1 MLYLLRTASIAQS
14 FMRVSINRFI
24 KQQKRKI
31 LKILRHLQLKMN
43 QNLLSLGILII
54 FIGFIIVFTGAL
66 SNVKKGD
73 AKFAVGGFV
82 GFIPFGFA
90 NDKRMLWVV
99 IGIMSML
106 VLFFVIL
113 PYLFRNQ

>member
-1 MLYLLRTASIAQS
+1 MTKYRNKSL
-14 FMRVSINRFI
+14 I

-31 LKILRHLQLKMN
+31 LKILRDLQLKMN

-66 SNVKKGD
+66 SNAKKGD

-90 NDKRMLWVV
+90 NDKNMMWGLLVFMAVSLFLFIVMRHLW
-99 IGIMSML
+99 
-106 VLFFVIL
+106 
-113 PYLFRNQ
+113 R

>member
-1 MLYLLRTASIAQS
+1 
-14 FMRVSINRFI
+14 
-24 KQQKRKI
+24 
-31 LKILRHLQLKMN
+31 MN

-90 NDKRMLWVV
+90 NDKTMLW
-99 IGIMSML
+99 ILMGFMAISL
-106 VLFFVIL
+106 LFFVII
-113 PYLFRNQ
+113 PYLSRQ

>member
-1 MLYLLRTASIAQS
+1 
-14 FMRVSINRFI
+14 
-24 KQQKRKI
+24 
-31 LKILRHLQLKMN
+31 MN

-66 SNVKKGD
+66 SNAKKGD

-90 NDKRMLWVV
+90 NDKMMLWVLMGV
-99 IGIMSML
+99 MAISL
-106 VLFFVIL
+106 LFFVII
-113 PYLFRNQ
+113 PYLSRQ